1 MKGKTKTM
9 KARYLK
15 VKVAGKDEGILGD
28 MNSIFEDSNYLLHY
42 KDIHQVL
49 NTTNQRH
56 TISKNKK
63 ICVEIVCQN
72 PGILLGFSAF
82 WVSAPQKKTSLY
94 VLRGHVSIYL
104 YI

>member
-1 MKGKTKTM
+1 M

-56 TISKNKK
+56 IFILPSFIFLSLIFSQNQLSILSFETKILETEKK
-63 ICVEIVCQN
+63 KE
-72 PGILLGFSAF
+72 
-82 WVSAPQKKTSLY
+82 KKRPSLA
-94 VLRGHVSIYL
+94 
-104 YI
+104 